1 MANMPK
7 YKVEHYESKIRRH
20 FDPLISEQELL
31 VKQYRTE
38 ATKRIVGQLSKKMGA
53 DKILNAFK
61 KAEEMMKKARQD
73 AKTFFQKKAKQDE
86 KKTVIYNIRERDEIT
101 LSDCEEQMREWAK
114 SLVDR
119 ELRRRKEGEQLA
131 QLEAVKQRAMDIV
144 YENGDDKAI
153 GIALDKCTKK
163 IGITWV
169 VDTSK
174 IKQISA

>member
-20 FDPLISEQELL
+20 FDPLIEEQELL
-31 VKQYRTE
+31 VKQFKTD
-38 ATKRIVGQLSKKMGA
+38 ATKRIVGKLSKKMGA
-53 DKILNAFK
+53 DKILNQFK
-61 KAEEMMKKARQD
+61 KAEDMIKKAQQD

-101 LSDCEEQMREWAK
+101 LSDCEEQLREWAK

-119 ELRRRKEGEQLA
+119 ELRKRKEGEQLA
-131 QLEAVKQRAMDIV
+131 QLEAVKQKAMDIV

-153 GIALDKCTKK
+153 GNE
-163 IGITWV
+163 
-169 VDTSK
+169 
-174 IKQISA
+174 Q